1 MPEVQVEVAVL
12 SSQGEAVCREV
23 RKVRLD
29 NKPHNS
35 DVGLIVRTRRLIPAA
50 VALTVALLAVV
61 FVPSLLGSEVRRAL
75 TGLSSARPIWLWLAG
90 LCFLCSL
97 AGTAGA
103 WRSAIGLVGG
113 RIGWLDAG
121 ARYGIGSL
129 INSFAPARL
138 GDAARLTLFSRAL
151 DSEERLWRAGGS
163 FAVIGVARA
172 LALAVLIV
180 AGSIVG
186 ALPLWPVLV
195 LFGIAGVAAV
205 AAVTTRNR
213 TARTH
218 VAHLLDAFRALGRE
232 PKRGARVAA
241 WIGIATLARVGA
253 ATSVAAALGVRSPF
267 VAAVLVVPA
276 LDLSGTMPLTPGNVG
291 FTSGAVAMAL
301 RAQGV
306 GMTTALTTGIA
317 FHAVETCAG
326 VVFGL
331 ASALFLAPFPSAVAR
346 RRTTL
351 ALAAAASA
359 ALMAAFGATVVV
371 DLV

>member
-1 MPEVQVEVAVL
+1 M
-12 SSQGEAVCREV
+12 
-23 RKVRLD
+23 RLD
-29 NKPHNS
+29 NKPQNS
-35 DVGLIVRTRRLIPAA
+35 DVGLILRTRYRLIPAA

-151 DSEERLWRAGGS
+151 DSDERLWRAGGS

-172 LALAVLIV
+172 LALDVLIV

-195 LFGIAGVAAV
+195 LFGMAGVAAV
-205 AAVTTRNR
+205 VAVMTRNR
-213 TARTH
+213 TAHTH

-306 GMTTALTTGIA
+306 GLTTALTTGIA